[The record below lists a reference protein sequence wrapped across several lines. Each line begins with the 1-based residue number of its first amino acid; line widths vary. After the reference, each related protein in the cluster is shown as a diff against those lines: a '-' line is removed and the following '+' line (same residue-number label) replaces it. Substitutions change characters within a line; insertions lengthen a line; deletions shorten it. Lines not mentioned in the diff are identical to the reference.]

1 MQAGLNLIA
10 TSVMIE
16 HRFSELPG
24 NHILARMSHDATLQS
39 LEGGSD
45 GAGVGARE
53 RAAAVS
59 HDWSQRCRQIDFES
73 SCAAQ
78 DCVDEAAM
86 ESFPASDP
94 PAFTCCHA

>member
-10 TSVMIE
+10 TSVTID

-24 NHILARMSHDATLQS
+24 NHILARMSHEATLQS
-39 LEGGSD
+39 LRGGSD
-45 GAGVGARE
+45 GVGGWARE
-53 RAAAVS
+53 RAEAVS
-59 HDWSQRCRQIDFES
+59 HDWPLRSRQID
-73 SCAAQ
+73 CDPPCNAQ

-94 PAFTCCHA
+94 PAYTSSHA